1 MRIFFSV
8 ILCLFVGNRAL
19 ANDTDLKP
27 YLKSWAVADTSQTHL
42 AEQTYKH
49 LKKMSVGEF
58 HRLIVQLK
66 THLTKHY
73 DERIWVRSMM
83 FEVFGKI
90 ELAIWK
96 SENRPKDAAL
106 VFKGIK
112 IANRLKDEQLKAEL
126 FALYAEL
133 FPRTSNYTLY
143 NLKAIALQNK
153 IGVAHFVFVA
163 NRYYNV
169 AYGLYLNEDYRQ
181 SVNYAL
187 TGLSLENGDISSFN
201 QKLYVLLNDVV
212 ASCYFRL
219 DLIDS
224 AKFHYQKI
232 ADTLRKKPLANQN
245 EQQLWL
251 AIARGG
257 IGRAAFLQGNDRS
270 AIPMIED
277 YLKTS
282 ALLKAEDNAASAANL
297 LGDIYLKQK
306 SYEMALQ
313 AYRRAFA
320 YAIKTNALRE
330 KTWSAK
336 GLAAVFRIIKPTD
349 SAFAYFH
356 LYHSYRDSLIENSNR
371 GKLAAINASIAFDE
385 MQSDL
390 MEANSTINQQRLLR
404 NFILVAVFLMA
415 VIGLLFYHRKMLQ
428 QKLAADAL
436 SRKRELAETEAKQAK
451 NQISSFKENI
461 IEKEN
466 LIVNLQKQL
475 VAGNEQAHQSLLQ
488 YTLVTDAAW
497 EKFRLE
503 FSKAYPNFLR
513 SLQNRLP
520 AISPAEERLATLL
533 YLKLTDNQMANT
545 LGISKESVGRSKRR
559 LKQRLQLKQEV
570 KLDVFI
576 AGLA

>member
-1 MRIFFSV
+1 M
-8 ILCLFVGNRAL
+8 GNRAL

-212 ASCYFRL
+212 ASCYFR
-219 DLIDS
+219 
-224 AKFHYQKI
+224 
-232 ADTLRKKPLANQN
+232 
-245 EQQLWL
+245 
-251 AIARGG
+251 
-257 IGRAAFLQGNDRS
+257 
-270 AIPMIED
+270 D
-277 YLKTS
+277 YLT
-282 ALLKAEDNAASAANL
+282 
-297 LGDIYLKQK
+297 
-306 SYEMALQ
+306 
-313 AYRRAFA
+313 
-320 YAIKTNALRE
+320 
-330 KTWSAK
+330 
-336 GLAAVFRIIKPTD
+336 
-349 SAFAYFH
+349 
-356 LYHSYRDSLIENSNR
+356 
-371 GKLAAINASIAFDE
+371 
-385 MQSDL
+385 
-390 MEANSTINQQRLLR
+390 
-404 NFILVAVFLMA
+404 
-415 VIGLLFYHRKMLQ
+415 
-428 QKLAADAL
+428 
-436 SRKRELAETEAKQAK
+436 
-451 NQISSFKENI
+451 
-461 IEKEN
+461 
-466 LIVNLQKQL
+466 
-475 VAGNEQAHQSLLQ
+475 
-488 YTLVTDAAW
+488 
-497 EKFRLE
+497 
-503 FSKAYPNFLR
+503 
-513 SLQNRLP
+513 
-520 AISPAEERLATLL
+520 
-533 YLKLTDNQMANT
+533 
-545 LGISKESVGRSKRR
+545 
-559 LKQRLQLKQEV
+559 
-570 KLDVFI
+570 
-576 AGLA
+576 